1 MASTMPRPKDSDSA
15 QLRPVKL
22 SSLKPALTFAFE
34 KAVCFNHCLSG
45 E

>member
-1 MASTMPRPKDSDSA
+1 MVSTMPRPTDSDSA
-15 QLRPVKL
+15 ELRPAKL
-22 SSLKPALTFAFE
+22 SSLKPALTFAFQ